1 MKTMNKN
8 HWIAVVV
15 AIVVVG
21 FFAFGGSLF
30 NVYRSAQ
37 PQSTTFNNQT
47 GSTINMPEPGFIVQD
62 LVEGSGEEAKA
73 GDRVRVHY
81 VGALPSGEVFDSS
94 LVREEPFEF
103 IIGAGMVIEGWDKGI
118 AGMKIGSRRRLVI
131 PPELGYGSQPIGPIP
146 ANSTLIFEV
155 ELIQIVR

>member
-30 NVYRSAQ
+30 NVYRNIQ
-37 PQSTTFNNQT
+37 PQDATFNSQV
-47 GSTINMPEPGFIVQD
+47 GSVNMSEPGFIVQD

-73 GDRVRVHY
+73 GDRVLVHY
-81 VGALPSGEVFDSS
+81 IGALPSGEVFDSS
-94 LVREEPFEF
+94 LIREEPFEF
-103 IIGAGMVIEGWDKGI
+103 IIGAGMVIEGWERGV
-118 AGMKIGSRRRLVI
+118 AGMKVGSRRRLVI
-131 PPELGYGSQPIGPIP
+131 PPDLGYGSQAIGPIP

-155 ELIQIVR
+155 ELLQIVR